1 MCTNKIRTTNEG
13 GPSYL
18 QEYALSILFRCYS
31 QRCDIDKFQLVRPD
45 IVCTTTHQLKCVAHL
60 AKIPDM
66 VIEKRRE
73 RREGPRKIGL
83 YQSHNLEQRTVT
95 TNVATSAAQE
105 IQLQTQQ
112 DIES

>member
-31 QRCDIDKFQLVRPD
+31 QRCDIDNFQLVQTRHSLHYY
-45 IVCTTTHQLKCVAHL
+45 TTAQMRSPFGQDTRHGNR
-60 AKIPDM
+60 
-66 VIEKRRE
+66 ERRE

-95 TNVATSAAQE
+95 TNVATPAAQE